1 MLEKIYKE
9 MLLAFNEDVN
19 REGLLKTP
27 KRAAKAME
35 YLVSG
40 YNKDINKIVNGALF
54 EVDCDDVVVIK
65 NIVFYSLCEHH
76 ILPFWGTCSVG
87 YIPNGKVIG
96 LSKIPRIVDMYSRR
110 LQVQERLTKEIANAV
125 YEVTGAKAVLVV
137 MNAKHMCMMMRGVE
151 KECDT
156 YTKSFVGNI
165 SNDQKRELL
174 DMINK

>member
-65 NIVFYSLCEHH
+65 NIEFYSLCEHH

-137 MNAKHMCMMMRGVE
+137 MNAKHMCMMIRGVE

>member
-1 MLEKIYKE
+1 

-65 NIVFYSLCEHH
+65 NIEFYSLCEHH

-137 MNAKHMCMMMRGVE
+137 MNAKHMCMMIRGVE

>member
-54 EVDCDDVVVIK
+54 EVDCDDVGVIK
-65 NIVFYSLCEHH
+65 NIEFYSLCEHH

>member
-1 MLEKIYKE
+1 

-65 NIVFYSLCEHH
+65 NIEFYSLCEHH

-125 YEVTGAKAVLVV
+125 YEVTGVV

>member
-1 MLEKIYKE
+1 

-54 EVDCDDVVVIK
+54 EGDCDDVVVIK
-65 NIVFYSLCEHH
+65 NIEFYSLCEHH

>member
-1 MLEKIYKE
+1 

-65 NIVFYSLCEHH
+65 NIEFYSLCEHH

>member
-65 NIVFYSLCEHH
+65 NIEFYSLCEHH

-96 LSKIPRIVDMYSRR
+96 LSKISRIVDMYSRR

>member
-54 EVDCDDVVVIK
+54 EGDCDDVVVIK
-65 NIVFYSLCEHH
+65 NIEFYSLCEHH

>member
-65 NIVFYSLCEHH
+65 NIEFYSLCEHH

-125 YEVTGAKAVLVV
+125 YEVTEAKAVLVV

>member
-65 NIVFYSLCEHH
+65 NIEFYSLCEHH

-110 LQVQERLTKEIANAV
+110 LQVQKRLTKEIANAV

>member
-1 MLEKIYKE
+1 M
-9 MLLAFNEDVN
+9 
-19 REGLLKTP
+19 
-27 KRAAKAME
+27 
-35 YLVSG
+35 
-40 YNKDINKIVNGALF
+40 
-54 EVDCDDVVVIK
+54 
-65 NIVFYSLCEHH
+65 
-76 ILPFWGTCSVG
+76 G

>member
-65 NIVFYSLCEHH
+65 NIEFYSLCEHH